1 MAKTKFA
8 DLNDEPAVAEI
19 KRVMGE
25 SDFMKVSA
33 IAKAL
38 RTKRQNVLDVV
49 ESACDPELD
58 LIVGVRCGGGI
69 GEFKESEYEIEY
81 IRPEAA

>member
-1 MAKTKFA
+1 MAKAKFA
-8 DLNDEPAVAEI
+8 DLYDDKAVAEI
-19 KRVMGE
+19 KRVMGD
-25 SDFMKVSA
+25 SDYMKGSA
-33 IAKAL
+33 IAKVL

-69 GEFKESEYEIEY
+69 GVFKESEYEIEY